1 MTDVASAIDSRTVAT
16 AYRVQALGVSLAGVE
31 GRRTV
36 LRDVTFDVA
45 CGEIVAVVG
54 RSGTG
59 KTTLLRVLA
68 GLLGAT
74 TGTVSLRGAPV
85 REPPE
90 GVAMVFQDYHNALL
104 PWRTVARNVAIGL
117 EHRTGRRE
125 RQAAVDHAL
134 RSVGLHDRGSEF
146 PWRLSGGMAQRVQ
159 LARALAMDAT
169 VLLMD
174 EPFGAL
180 DAITKAGLQDTLL
193 DLHARAGSTIVF
205 VTHDLD
211 EALYLSDRVL
221 VITGNP
227 GTIATSLP
235 TNLPRPRD
243 QLATRALPGYIEA
256 RNLLGQAL
264 GADGD
269 G

>member
-1 MTDVASAIDSRTVAT
+1 
-16 AYRVQALGVSLAGVE
+16 
-31 GRRTV
+31 
-36 LRDVTFDVA
+36 
-45 CGEIVAVVG
+45 
-54 RSGTG
+54 
-59 KTTLLRVLA
+59 
-68 GLLGAT
+68 
-74 TGTVSLRGAPV
+74 
-85 REPPE
+85 
-90 GVAMVFQDYHNALL
+90 
-104 PWRTVARNVAIGL
+104 
-117 EHRTGRRE
+117 
-125 RQAAVDHAL
+125 
-134 RSVGLHDRGSEF
+134 
-146 PWRLSGGMAQRVQ
+146 MAQRVQ

-193 DLHARAGSTIVF
+193 DLHARAGSTIIF

-264 GADGD
+264 RANGD

>member
-1 MTDVASAIDSRTVAT
+1 
-16 AYRVQALGVSLAGVE
+16 
-31 GRRTV
+31 
-36 LRDVTFDVA
+36 
-45 CGEIVAVVG
+45 
-54 RSGTG
+54 
-59 KTTLLRVLA
+59 
-68 GLLGAT
+68 
-74 TGTVSLRGAPV
+74 
-85 REPPE
+85 
-90 GVAMVFQDYHNALL
+90 MVFQDYHNALL

-117 EHRTGRRE
+117 EHRTASAGAPSRRRPRLAERGTARPGQRVPLAPVRWDGAARAARAGTRHGRR
-125 RQAAVDHAL
+125 
-134 RSVGLHDRGSEF
+134 
-146 PWRLSGGMAQRVQ
+146 
-159 LARALAMDAT
+159 

-180 DAITKAGLQDTLL
+180 DAITKAGLQDVLL

-221 VITGNP
+221 VITGTP

-235 TNLPRPRD
+235 TNLPWPRD